1 MMIHE
6 TSKNNFLLDRI
17 ILNDRYRR
25 LLQVIKYSLS
35 LTNKIYCGKIMI

>member
-6 TSKNNFLLDRI
+6 TSKNNFLLDRM

-35 LTNKIYCGKIMI
+35 LTNKIYYGKIMI